1 MNYLGIEYQLKN
13 LPELDGD
20 FIPFGAWMDAY
31 LKGATH
37 PISIAVERNDG
48 KITVR
53 STKIYNT
60 PEMWR
65 ELEGCGKR
73 TFRQLSGGSGFA
85 VLEIDDERVEAKY
98 YTDAS
103 PDPTETLILLKRTG

>member
-53 STKIYNT
+53 RTKI
-60 PEMWR
+60 
-65 ELEGCGKR
+65 
-73 TFRQLSGGSGFA
+73 
-85 VLEIDDERVEAKY
+85 
-98 YTDAS
+98 
-103 PDPTETLILLKRTG
+103 